1 MAPAK
6 FSFLGGTVRQLKQVV
21 PKVVVVAGLEILAAR
36 YRLRYDDVDL
46 TAAVMNE
53 EAPLAGMDAIDGF
66 LLGELPTGTPVKA
79 TYGLNP
85 LMGVIVAPTLND
97 ARDTNAIGHDK
108 LP

>member
-1 MAPAK
+1 
-6 FSFLGGTVRQLKQVV
+6 
-21 PKVVVVAGLEILAAR
+21 
-36 YRLRYDDVDL
+36 
-46 TAAVMNE
+46 
-53 EAPLAGMDAIDGF
+53 MDAIDGF